1 MSKISPNRMRA
12 IDYWMGVPL
21 CFLLTILAYP
31 FRRRSGQPPTPRRVL
46 FIELSEMGST
56 ILADPAMRMAARL
69 WGAELH
75 FLIFD
80 GNAASLALLQT
91 VPKDNVFTIRE
102 TSLATVVVDTV
113 RFLVWA
119 RQRGIDT
126 VFDLEL
132 FSRFT
137 ALLTALSGAAN
148 RIGFYKFHNEGLY
161 RGELLTHRVAFNP
174 HHHIAKNFI
183 ALVAAA
189 TRPAEEVPYTK
200 AQIGDDEI
208 ALSLVRVP
216 DEAAATMKKRVA
228 ETAPAYDPQRHRL
241 VLINPNASDLLPQR
255 RWPPAHF
262 AKAMR
267 AILDR
272 WPDVV
277 VLITGAPSDAVLAGK
292 LKAAVDDPRVVDFTG
307 RTALAE
313 LPALYAI
320 SALMVTNDSGPGH
333 FAAITELPTIVLFGP
348 ETPRLYGPLGN
359 ARALTANLACSP
371 CVSAANHRRTACN
384 DPKCMAAISPEQVT
398 AEVAA
403 ILDGAAAKA
412 PAL

>member
-1 MSKISPNRMRA
+1 MAKISPNRMRA
-12 IDYWMGVPL
+12 IDHWVGVPL
-21 CFLLTILAYP
+21 CFLLTILTAP
-31 FRRRSGQPPTPRRVL
+31 FRRAWSRPTPRRVL

-69 WGAELH
+69 WGAELY
-75 FLIFD
+75 FLIFA
-80 GNAASLALLQT
+80 GNAASLSLLQT

-102 TSLATVVVDTV
+102 DSLATVTVDTL

-132 FSRFT
+132 FSRYT

-148 RIGFYKFHNEGLY
+148 RIGFYRFHNEGLY

-174 HHHIAKNFI
+174 HQHIAKNFI
-183 ALVAAA
+183 ALILAAA
-189 TRPAEEVPYTK
+189 SQVEEVPYSKTH
-200 AQIGDDEI
+200 IGDEAV
-208 ALSLVRVP
+208 ALTR
-216 DEAAATMKKRVA
+216 ARVA
-228 ETAPAYDPQRHRL
+228 EDAAAAMKRRVAEVAPAFDPQRHRL

-267 AILDR
+267 TMLDR

-277 VLITGAPSDAVLAGK
+277 ILITGAPSDALLAGK

-313 LPALYAI
+313 LPALYSI

-348 ETPRLYGPLGN
+348 ETPRLYGSLGN
-359 ARALTANLACSP
+359 TRALTADLACSP

-384 DPKCMAAISPEQVT
+384 DPKCMAAITPEQVLG
-398 AEVAA
+398 EVAA
-403 ILDGAAAKA
+403 ILDRVSL
-412 PAL
+412 PA

>member
-1 MSKISPNRMRA
+1 MAKISPNRMRA
-12 IDYWMGVPL
+12 IDYWFGVPL
-21 CFLLTILAYP
+21 CFLLTMLTAP
-31 FRRRSGQPPTPRRVL
+31 FRGRARPRPVPRRVL

-56 ILADPAMRMAARL
+56 ILADPAMRMAAKL
-69 WGAELH
+69 WDAELH
-75 FLIFD
+75 FLIFQ
-80 GNAASLALLQT
+80 GNAASLALLET
-91 VPKDNVFTIRE
+91 VPKGNVFTIRE
-102 TSLATVVVDTV
+102 TSLATVVADTF

-132 FSRFT
+132 FSRYT
-137 ALLTALSGAAN
+137 ALLTALSGATT
-148 RIGFYKFHNEGLY
+148 RVGFYRFHNEGLY

-174 HHHIAKNFI
+174 HHHVAKNFI

-189 TRPAEEVPYTK
+189 ARPAEEVPHTK
-200 AQIGDDEI
+200 THIGDDEI
-208 ALSLVRVP
+208 ALTLVHVP
-216 DEAAATMKKRVA
+216 GEAAQAMHRRVA
-228 ETAPAYDPQRHRL
+228 DAAPAYDRERHRL

-262 AKAMR
+262 ARLVR

-272 WPDVV
+272 WPDVII
-277 VLITGAPSDAVLAGK
+277 LITGAPSDAVLAGK

-307 RTALAE
+307 RTALTE
-313 LPALYAI
+313 LPALYAV
-320 SALMVTNDSGPGH
+320 SSLMVTNDSGPGH
-333 FAAITELPTIVLFGP
+333 FAAITKLPTIVLFGP

-384 DPKCMAAISPEQVT
+384 DPQCMAAISPEQVV

-403 ILDGAAAKA
+403 ILDRVPQ

>member
-1 MSKISPNRMRA
+1 MAKISPNRMRA
-12 IDYWMGVPL
+12 IDYWLGVPL
-21 CFLLTILAYP
+21 CFLLTVLTAP
-31 FRRRSGQPPTPRRVL
+31 FRRRPGTRPAPRRVL

-56 ILADPAMRMAARL
+56 ILADPAMRLAAKL

-75 FLIFD
+75 FLIFA
-80 GNAASLALLQT
+80 GNAASLSLLQT

-102 TSLATVVVDTV
+102 ESLATVGTDTV
-113 RFLVWA
+113 RFLAWA
-119 RQRGIDT
+119 RQRRIDT
-126 VFDLEL
+126 VFDFEL

-148 RIGFYKFHNEGLY
+148 RVGFYRFHSEGLY

-174 HHHIAKNFI
+174 HQHIAKNFI
-183 ALVAAA
+183 ALVQAAA
-189 TRPAEEVPYTK
+189 SPVEEVPYTK
-200 AQIGDDEI
+200 TQIGDDAI
-208 ALSLVRVP
+208 ALTRVRVA
-216 DEAAATMKKRVA
+216 DDATAAMRRRVA
-228 ETAPAYDPQRHRL
+228 ELAPAFDPNAHRL

-255 RWPPAHF
+255 RWPPALF

-267 AILDR
+267 TILDR

-277 VLITGAPSDAVLAGK
+277 ILITGAPGDALLAGK

-320 SALMVTNDSGPGH
+320 SSLMVTNDSGPGH

-348 ETPRLYGPLGN
+348 ETPRLYAPLGN

-384 DPKCMAAISPEQVT
+384 DPKCMAAISPEQVLG
-398 AEVAA
+398 EVAA
-403 ILDGAAAKA
+403 ILDRRN
-412 PAL
+412 P

>member
-1 MSKISPNRMRA
+1 MAKISPNRMRA
-12 IDYWMGVPL
+12 IDYWLGVPL
-21 CFLLTILAYP
+21 CFLLTVLTAP
-31 FRRRSGQPPTPRRVL
+31 FRRAWRRPAPRRVL

-56 ILADPAMRMAARL
+56 ILADPAMRLAGKL
-69 WGAELH
+69 WGADLY
-75 FLIFD
+75 FLIFA

-102 TSLATVVVDTV
+102 DSLATVAADTL

-132 FSRFT
+132 FSRYT
-137 ALLTALSGAAN
+137 ALLTGLSGAAN
-148 RIGFYKFHNEGLY
+148 RIGFYRFHNEGLY

-174 HHHIAKNFI
+174 HQHIAKNFI
-183 ALVAAA
+183 ALVQAAA
-189 TRPAEEVPYTK
+189 NPVEEVPYTK
-200 AQIGDDEI
+200 TQIGDDAI
-208 ALSLVRVP
+208 ALARVTIA
-216 DEAAATMKKRVA
+216 DDAAAAMRRRVA
-228 ETAPAYDPQRHRL
+228 ELAPAFDPNTHRL
-241 VLINPNASDLLPQR
+241 ILINPNASDLLPQR
-255 RWPPAHF
+255 RWPPALF

-267 AILDR
+267 TILDR

-277 VLITGAPSDAVLAGK
+277 ILITGAPGDALLAGK
-292 LKAAVDDPRVVDFTG
+292 LRAAVDDPRVVDFTG

-320 SALMVTNDSGPGH
+320 SSLMVTNDSGPGH
-333 FAAITELPTIVLFGP
+333 FAAVTELPTIVLFGP
-348 ETPRLYGPLGN
+348 ETPRLYAPLGH

-384 DPKCMAAISPEQVT
+384 DPKCMAAISPDQVLG
-398 AEVAA
+398 EVAA
-403 ILDGAAAKA
+403 ILDRRN
-412 PAL
+412 P